1 MSIHKF
7 GQNDVFVNTIKTK
20 PHSKFTIYNG
30 DVTYRAD
37 FTPSV
42 PEGSSALYDLGTN
55 ILEIDCPPIGSL
67 DFTEICN
74 SQYIPVAE

>member
-20 PHSKFTIYNG
+20 PHSKFSIYNG
-30 DVTYRAD
+30 KVTYRAD
-37 FTPSV
+37 FAPSV
-42 PEGSSALYDLGTN
+42 PEGNTALYDLGTD
-55 ILEIDCPPIGSL
+55 LLIDCPPSGSL
-67 DFTEICN
+67 NFTEACN